1 MSKEF
6 YAIYHK
12 PTGKYM
18 PARMFENSR
27 AGWTWWEPT
36 GASGLG
42 GFDPAVPRLF
52 TKKGSAT
59 QAMSYWLNGNYKLRV
74 AGHYEDYSAY
84 WERLNPELPRSPED
98 VEIHVIRLTVI
109 ALA

>member
-36 GASGLG
+36 GIHGLG

-59 QAMSYWLNGNYKLRV
+59 QAMGYWLNGNHK
-74 AGHYEDYSAY
+74 AIISGHYEDF
-84 WERLNPELPRSPED
+84 EFGIETVTPEILRRPQD
-98 VEIHVIRLTVI
+98 VEIHIMSLTKTTSI
-109 ALA
+109 